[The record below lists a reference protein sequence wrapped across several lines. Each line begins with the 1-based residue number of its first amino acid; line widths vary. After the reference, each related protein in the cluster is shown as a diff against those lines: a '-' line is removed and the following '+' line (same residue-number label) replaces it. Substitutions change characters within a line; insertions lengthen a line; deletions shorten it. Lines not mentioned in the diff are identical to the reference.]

1 MRQFNMNPEGDTF
14 RVTACHH
21 LPRFNL
27 GRSNLGYSVVG
38 MLVRVDI
45 STYEV
50 DIGRYEAG

>member
-1 MRQFNMNPEGDTF
+1 MRQFNMNPEGDTW
-14 RVTACHH
+14 
-21 LPRFNL
+21 FNL

-50 DIGRYEAG
+50 DIGRYEADRSKLGG